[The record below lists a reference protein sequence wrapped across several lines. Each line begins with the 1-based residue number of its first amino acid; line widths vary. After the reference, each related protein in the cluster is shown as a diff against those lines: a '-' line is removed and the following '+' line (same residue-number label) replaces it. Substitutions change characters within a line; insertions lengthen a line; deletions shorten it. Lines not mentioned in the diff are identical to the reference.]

1 MFAQVSADL
10 VERTGRY
17 LGPVAQARHQLAV
30 IDDEAAEGGFG
41 GLRRPAKFAD
51 FAQNFFRGPA
61 ERPDLMLLDPHGFA
75 HSPRS
80 PSLYDNE
87 ETTGGTRQPQ
97 TKWAGLMGICPQLW
111 ARFRHGAWRR
121 VDRLTLCCTNTLRS
135 GEPASHRAHPS
146 PRYLEGNIMGAIY
159 SDLAGKV
166 VLVTGGASGIGE
178 AIVRRFAQQKSVVVF
193 FDIKVEEGTGLAREL
208 SGEGFSAHFQKVDLT
223 DIAALRN
230 GIAEARRAHG
240 PINVLVN
247 NAAHDE
253 RHRTEDM
260 TPEYWDDRVAVNLKH
275 SFFAAQAVLPDM
287 KAAQAGAIV
296 NFSSIS
302 WMAGQGGMA
311 AYTASKSAMLGLTR
325 SLARDYGPYNIRVNA
340 VAPGWIMTE
349 RQIEKWLTPEGEEE
363 LLRRQCLKRKLI
375 PDEIAKFVVFLA
387 SDEASAC
394 TSQHYV
400 VDGGWV

>member
-1 MFAQVSADL
+1 MS
-10 VERTGRY
+10 
-17 LGPVAQARHQLAV
+17 
-30 IDDEAAEGGFG
+30 
-41 GLRRPAKFAD
+41 
-51 FAQNFFRGPA
+51 
-61 ERPDLMLLDPHGFA
+61 
-75 HSPRS
+75 
-80 PSLYDNE
+80 
-87 ETTGGTRQPQ
+87 
-97 TKWAGLMGICPQLW
+97 
-111 ARFRHGAWRR
+111 
-121 VDRLTLCCTNTLRS
+121 
-135 GEPASHRAHPS
+135 
-146 PRYLEGNIMGAIY
+146 AIY

-178 AIVRRFAQQKSVVVF
+178 AIVRRFAQQKSVVAF
-193 FDIKVEEGTGLAREL
+193 FDIKAEEGTRLAREL
-208 SGEGFSAHFQKVDLT
+208 TGEGLSAHFQKIDLT
-223 DIAALRN
+223 DIAALRA
-230 GIAEARRAHG
+230 GISEVRKAHG
-240 PINVLVN
+240 PINVLIN

-287 KAAQAGAIV
+287 KAAQSGAIV

-340 VAPGWIMTE
+340 VAPGWIMTQ

-363 LLRRQCLKRKLI
+363 LMSRQCLKRKLI